1 MNFGCYFC
9 GVLAALIYD
18 QLSLK
23 QYKLRELKS
32 FQLLWFT
39 LIPVGILWMFSAHPI
54 FQHYYVAPSAI
65 WGALYAGL
73 QRNIWGFGLGIFIVG
88 MASKVGCK
96 YRFFSLYGFFNAPIN
111 LPTGIFRKFSCL
123 PIFRILGRLT
133 YGAFIVHL
141 LVARIVLAT
150 VREPIYFGTGMMVSS
165 FVHNLQS

>member
-1 MNFGCYFC
+1 MRLKVDYHHSVFILTRTQKDSFIGDRQFTEFYTSSWMNFGCYFC
-9 GVLAALIYD
+9 GVLAALVYD

-96 YRFFSLYGFFNAPIN
+96 YGDFGYFPLRFS
-111 LPTGIFRKFSCL
+111 
-123 PIFRILGRLT
+123 
-133 YGAFIVHL
+133 
-141 LVARIVLAT
+141 
-150 VREPIYFGTGMMVSS
+150 SS
-165 FVHNLQS
+165 FIHSSHRDLS